1 MEQVLFHQNTLY
13 VYNTTSRQKERFEPL
28 HAPFVGMYA
37 CGPTVYS
44 EPHLGNCRSFVMYD
58 LMFRYMLHL
67 GYKVRYVR
75 NITDAG
81 HVESTSGETGD
92 RISKQ
97 AKIEQVEPME
107 IVQKYSVKF
116 HRIMDTLNCLPPSIE
131 PTATGH
137 IVEQIE
143 MTKKIMENGFAYET
157 DDAIYFDVEKFSVNY
172 PYTKLSG
179 RNLDDL
185 LNNTRELGGQESKKG
200 RLDFALMIKAKPEH
214 IMRWPSPWGDVYPG
228 WHIECSAMSE
238 KYLGKTFDIHCGG
251 MDLIPTHHTNEIAQ
265 CVACNHVDPVKY
277 WLHPNML
284 TVNGQKMS
292 KSLGNSFLPA
302 ELFDGSHPLLDQ
314 GYSPMT
320 VRFSML
326 QAHYRSTLDFSN
338 DALKAAE
345 KGYKRLMNA
354 KSALDQ
360 ITISGIVNNDEEANV
375 NKLLLATYD
384 AMNNDFNSAQAIA
397 ELNEAASMINTWNSL
412 QNKKANIQ
420 EHTLLRLKTLLHHF
434 LFDIFGLLEE
444 SENNNEKL
452 NGVMELVID
461 IRKDAR
467 GKKDFATSDKIRDAL
482 QGVGIQLKDSKD
494 GTSWQAE

>member
-157 DDAIYFDVEKFSVNY
+157 DDAIYFDVEKFSANY

-360 ITISGIVNNDEEANV
+360 ITISGIVNNEDEANV

-397 ELNEAASMINTWNSL
+397 ELNEAASLINTWNSL

-434 LFDIFGLLEE
+434 LFDILGLLEE

>member
-1 MEQVLFHQNTLY
+1 MEQELFHQNVLY

-37 CGPTVYS
+37 CGPTVYN

-81 HVESTSGETGD
+81 HVESTSGEAGD
-92 RISKQ
+92 RIGKQ

-137 IVEQIE
+137 IIEQIE
-143 MTKKIMENGFAYET
+143 MTKKILANGYAYET
-157 DDAIYFDVEKFSVNY
+157 DDAIYFDVEKFSTNY

-354 KSALDQ
+354 KSALEQ
-360 ITISGIVNNDEEANV
+360 VTVSGTINNEDEAGV
-375 NKLLLATYD
+375 NKLLLSTYD

-397 ELNEAASMINTWNSL
+397 ELNEAASIINTWVSL
-412 QNKKANIQ
+412 QNKKAHIQ
-420 EHTLLRLKTLLHHF
+420 EHTLLRLKKLLHDF
-434 LFDIFGLLEE
+434 LIEIFGLMEE

-467 GKKDFATSDKIRDAL
+467 GKKDFATSDKIRDVL

-494 GTSWQAE
+494 GTSWIAE